1 MKKGIIFC
9 IDFYRNYLS
18 IFTLGACRY
27 HPSCSE
33 YTKEAVEKKG
43 AMRGLWQGIVRI
55 IRCNPFSA
63 GGYDPVNPVRD
74 KTPEASDGCL
84 GQPISSGVK

>member
-1 MKKGIIFC
+1 MKKGIICC
-9 IDFYRNYLS
+9 INFYRNYLAAL
-18 IFTLGACRY
+18 TLGACRY

-43 AMRGLWQGIVRI
+43 AIRGLWQGIARI

-63 GGYDPVNPVRD
+63 GGHDPVR
-74 KTPEASDGCL
+74 
-84 GQPISSGVK
+84 